1 MKQEDW
7 ALEIIEALEELQ
19 LFQVERPYPTFKIH
33 PLYQVGTTVKS
44 KENIKHIF
52 GKAWFTRTKQRV
64 RNLRKRNSFIF
75 TAPLPKDS
83 VIFFRPN
90 KQGIIIASLEQ
101 RQVLKIFLDESFKYL
116 LDEEVNFLNRI
127 QSTSFSQYTTKL
139 IAEGTSSNGARWLL
153 SEYRSN
159 IHSLKNRPQKDKY
172 ILENLYSL
180 LMPAMTE
187 FYKLHSPK
195 VLKLEDWVKHAQKR
209 VQQHPS
215 KEKLQLIIHAIQAE
229 SRAFEVYEVIESCIH
244 LDLHAGNILLSEQ
257 NLTIID
263 WEGVLRALTI
273 IDIFDFSRRYI
284 ASRAMIKRVFWK
296 FIQKKSS
303 QLPELLKTS
312 FEEYRDW
319 AKENFGAVVPAESAR
334 ITYFIYALERSLL
347 LYELRAV
354 DRLKDRQGFEFLV
367 SEAIK

>member
-33 PLYQVGTTVKS
+33 PLYQVGTTAKS
-44 KENIKHIF
+44 KDNIKHIF
-52 GKAWFTRTKQRV
+52 GDSWFARIKQHI
-64 RNLRKRNSFIF
+64 RNLRKINFFSF
-75 TAPLPKDS
+75 TAALPEDS
-83 VIFFRPN
+83 VIFFRSS
-90 KQGIIIASLEQ
+90 KQGIIIASLEKKL
-101 RQVLKIFLDESFKYL
+101 VLKIFLDESFKSL
-116 LDEEVNFLNRI
+116 LDEEVSFLNRI
-127 QSTSFSQYTTKL
+127 KGTSFSQYTTKL
-139 IAEGTSSNGARWLL
+139 IAEGMSSNGARWLL

-187 FYKLHSPK
+187 FYKLYSPK
-195 VLKLEDWVKHAQKR
+195 IVKLEDWVKHAQKR
-209 VQQHPS
+209 IQQHPS
-215 KEKLQLIIHAIQAE
+215 KEKLQLILNAIQTE
-229 SRAFEVYEVIESCIH
+229 SQAFEAYEVIESSIH
-244 LDLHAGNILLSEQ
+244 LDLHAGNILLNEQ
-257 NLTIID
+257 DMTIID

-284 ASRAMIKRVFWK
+284 ASRALIKRAFWK
-296 FIQKKSS
+296 FIQKRSPR
-303 QLPELLKTS
+303 LPELMKTS
-312 FEEYRDW
+312 FEEYRNW
-319 AKENFGAVVPAESAR
+319 AKENFGAVVPEESAR

-354 DRLKDRQGFEFLV
+354 DRMKDRHGFEFLI
-367 SEAIK
+367 SEAVK